1 VPVPWGKQ
9 LEGILVGAFGDRVAI
24 GFLFRQLKP
33 VTPEEV
39 RLCIKENRQLF
50 AEVPEE
56 DWQNYRK
63 LASTVNPKR
72 LTNEIII
79 KEFRKRRLD
88 LLNVIWSIPEG
99 RPWIYGQVNIL
110 REKLGLPKE
119 ST

>member
-1 VPVPWGKQ
+1 MPAPWWKQ
-9 LEGILVGAFGDRVAI
+9 LEGIAVGAFGDKIAI
-24 GFLFRQLKP
+24 GFLFGQMKD
-33 VTPEEV
+33 VTTDEV
-39 RLCIKENRQLF
+39 RLCIIEKRQLF
-50 AEVPEE
+50 AEVSDE

-63 LASTVNPKR
+63 LASTVNPQR